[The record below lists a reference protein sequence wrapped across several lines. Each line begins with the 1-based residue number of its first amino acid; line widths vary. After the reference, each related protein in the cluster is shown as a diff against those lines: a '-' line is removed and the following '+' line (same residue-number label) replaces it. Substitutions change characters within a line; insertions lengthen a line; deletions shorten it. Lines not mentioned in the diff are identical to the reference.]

1 MSATPNINP
10 LKIKGNNLAA
20 TDAPDANDDINDG
33 YNVGSV
39 WINVTLNKG
48 YICTQSTAG
57 IAIWKEIGAA
67 GSGTNIANAD
77 LTFDAN
83 HYANLNAK
91 TWELKDGSN
100 SVIKFTPKGNGGAIA
115 TNGSSVVN
123 SSFNV
128 KWDGTSNNM
137 FSVSN
142 GNTIIHTLSYEDYTM
157 KRIDGSTDFFS
168 VNRISANATINLH
181 NTAGTKIFRIDS
193 SAVNSFLHSNFLLKA
208 SNNSSST
215 SGFKITDINDVSLLD
230 VKNNGQTTLG
240 NAINNPLVLNYNGT
254 GTYGIGLDF
263 NARNSANA
271 ETNFARIIQVATDV
285 TAGSEDGG
293 LWLRTMIGGTL
304 TTSVILDN
312 KELLVDAS
320 SFTDNAF
327 RVKDGGL
334 DCLKVTTNKQTY
346 IESGS
351 FNPLVLNVKTA
362 GTNGVGFDFNAYNS
376 SSAEHNFAR
385 IVQVATDITAG
396 SEDGQLLLR
405 VSDSGTITTKV
416 AIKTDSTT
424 FSEKGIFNKG
434 IDSISTSTVPSF
446 TAKSDG
452 TTDGYIQLN
461 CTANTH
467 GIKLKSPPHSAT
479 ASYTLTFPND
489 TGTSGQVLKTDGN
502 GLLSWGAS
510 TSNDTNA
517 IHDNESG
524 EISAITLKANVVNAD
539 MLLIE
544 DSAASNAKKRT
555 TISDIKTAV
564 ASAGT
569 PGIAQSIHSFEI
581 ASTTSSTAIANTVYT
596 VKVIPT
602 VLREVTKMSL
612 FVTNYNVGH
621 VATLGIY
628 NNSGTLLTQGSVS
641 ITGLGINTSTLGTA
655 VTLAAN
661 TEYYFAIWDDGGVIN
676 YASKVLFN
684 INILGRA
691 QSGLASSTL
700 PNSIPGSATDKCFWI
715 NAF

>member
-48 YICTQSTAG
+48 YICTQSTAE
-57 IAIWKEIGAA
+57 IAIWKEVGAA
-67 GSGTNIANAD
+67 GSGANIANTD

-83 HYANLNAK
+83 HYANLNGK
-91 TWELKDGSN
+91 TWTLGGTAVIGSEKISLQKDTLVKGS
-100 SVIKFTPKGNGGAIA
+100 
-115 TNGSSVVN
+115 
-123 SSFNV
+123 
-128 KWDGTSNNM
+128 DTS
-137 FSVSN
+137 
-142 GNTIIHTLSYEDYTM
+142 D
-157 KRIDGSTDFFS
+157 
-168 VNRISANATINLH
+168 
-181 NTAGTKIFRIDS
+181 
-193 SAVNSFLHSNFLLKA
+193 
-208 SNNSSST
+208 ST
-215 SGFKITDINDVSLLD
+215 SGFKVVDSANAVLLD
-230 VKNNGQTTLG
+230 V
-240 NAINNPLVLNYNGT
+240 
-254 GTYGIGLDF
+254 
-263 NARNSANA
+263 
-271 ETNFARIIQVATDV
+271 
-285 TAGSEDGG
+285 
-293 LWLRTMIGGTL
+293 
-304 TTSVILDN
+304 
-312 KELLVDAS
+312 
-320 SFTDNAF
+320 
-327 RVKDGGL
+327 
-334 DCLKVTTNKQTY
+334 
-346 IESGS
+346 
-351 FNPLVLNVKTA
+351 
-362 GTNGVGFDFNAYNS
+362 TNG
-376 SSAEHNFAR
+376 
-385 IVQVATDITAG
+385 G
-396 SEDGQLLLR
+396 S
-405 VSDSGTITTKV
+405 VS
-416 AIKTDSTT
+416 
-424 FSEKGIFNKG
+424 
-434 IDSISTSTVPSF
+434 SISTITVPSF

-467 GIKLKSPPHSAT
+467 GIKLKSPPHSAS
-479 ASYTLTFPND
+479 ASYTLTFPDN

-524 EISAITLKANVVNAD
+524 EISAIGLKANVVNAD

-564 ASAGT
+564 ASVGT

-581 ASTTSSTAIANTVYT
+581 ASTTLGTTIANIVYT

-612 FVTNYNVGH
+612 FVTYYIPGH

-628 NNSGTLLTQGSVS
+628 NGSGTLLTQGSVS
-641 ITGLGINTSTLGTA
+641 ITGLGINTTTLGTA

-661 TEYYFAIWDDGGVIN
+661 TEYYFAIWDDGGTVS
-676 YASKVLFN
+676 YATKALHTL
-684 INILGRA
+684 NILGRA

-700 PNSIPGSATDKCFWI
+700 PSSIPGSATDKCFWI